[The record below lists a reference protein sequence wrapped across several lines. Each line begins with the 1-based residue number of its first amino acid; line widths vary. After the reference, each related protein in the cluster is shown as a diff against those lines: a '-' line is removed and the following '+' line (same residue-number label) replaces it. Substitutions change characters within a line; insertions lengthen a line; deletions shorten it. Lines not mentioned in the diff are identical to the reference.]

1 VYEFPP
7 LRVPSLRFHRVFVW
21 DKSVARYSVLS
32 KAHKGYAERLPVA
45 LRSERG
51 APSGGLSSLFLC
63 LSKTENDEEEVG
75 GFLY

>member
-1 VYEFPP
+1 
-7 LRVPSLRFHRVFVW
+7 
-21 DKSVARYSVLS
+21 VLS

-75 GFLY
+75 GFLYYSESTPCRPNMKN